1 MRDLWQEIRLVVRGL
16 GRTPGFTSAAVL
28 TMAAALGGAIIVF
41 AMADA
46 VLWRPLPY
54 RDAGTVVSV
63 QLVTRDTDRYPLSI
77 PDFLEYRR
85 ETRSLSDLAAGAGM
99 GANLSGSGDAERL
112 QGMRVSGNL
121 FTLLGVTAESGRTLL
136 PEDDRANAKVV
147 VLTHGLVARRFAGDP
162 AIVGQSIV
170 LNGEPYEVVGILPD
184 SFRFLSQTA
193 EFAVPLAAEH
203 DPAREDRRAMAMLRG
218 VGRLATGVTPV
229 KATAEMSAMA
239 ARLAAQYPEAN
250 GTKRAVRVA
259 SYQDDITAAARP
271 ALLVLAGAV
280 GCVLLIACANLA
292 GLMLVRAAGRG
303 RELAVRAALGA
314 TRARLA
320 RLILFESGCL
330 AAAGVALGLLLALWA
345 TRGLAIL
352 APRVLPR
359 AHEISLE
366 GRSVAFAGVAAVA
379 ATLLIGL
386 WPAILASRT
395 GLGEALAQ
403 GDALRRGGAASGGA
417 AADLGAGGRSSRRR
431 VRRFLVVGEVALA
444 MILLAGAGLLL
455 RSFARLLAVD
465 PGFDPRGVVVARL
478 ALPKARYARPEAM
491 NAFHDRLRPLL
502 QALPGVETAGFI
514 SISPMSSSLGSAD
527 YWDADRPPADP
538 NAVEAAHYRVVGP
551 GCFAALGMRLLR
563 GRDFEPT
570 DDARAPGVVIVNRTL
585 AQHTFHDEDPIGRS
599 IMIDDQP
606 GGARRLMI
614 VGLVDDVR
622 HEALDAPPLPDVHV
636 PIAQVNANIS
646 PFLANNQFWALR
658 AGGNPAVLAR
668 AVRAAV
674 QSIDPEV
681 AASDIRPLDDYLAD
695 AVGTFRLSLRLIE
708 VFAATSLL
716 LAAMGLYGLVAY
728 SVEQRTRE
736 IGIRMALGARAAD
749 VERQIVGEGIRLAG
763 AGLLAGLAGALLLGR
778 LVRGLLF
785 GIPPH
790 DPATFVLVALLL
802 GGVTLAASWLPSRR
816 AGRVN
821 PAIALR
827 AE

>member
-1 MRDLWQEIRLVVRGL
+1 MRDLWHEIRLVVRGL
-16 GRTPGFTSAAVL
+16 RRDPGFTIAAIL
-28 TMAAALGGAIIVF
+28 TMAAALGGVIVVF
-41 AMADA
+41 AMIDA
-46 VLWRPLPY
+46 VLLRPLPY

-63 QLVTRDTDRYPLSI
+63 MLVTRDTDRYPLSI
-77 PDFLEYRR
+77 SDFLEYQH
-85 ETRSLSDLAAGAGM
+85 ETRSLSGLAAGAGM

-121 FTLLGVTAESGRTLL
+121 FTLLGVTTETGRTLL

-147 VLTHGLVARRFAGDP
+147 VLTHGLLARRFAGDP
-162 AIVGQSIV
+162 AIVGKSIV
-170 LNGEPYEVVGILPD
+170 LNGEPYEVVGILPKPV
-184 SFRFLSQTA
+184 RFLNQIA

-203 DPAREDRRAMAMLRG
+203 DPARENRRAMAMLRCI
-218 VGRLATGVTPV
+218 GRLAPGATPGT
-229 KATAEMSAMA
+229 ATAEMSAMA

-259 SYQDDITAAARP
+259 PYQDDITAAARP

-292 GLMLVRAAGRG
+292 GLMLVRTVGRG

-320 RLILFESGCL
+320 RLILLESAGL
-330 AAAGVALGLLLALWA
+330 AAAGVALGLLLAFWA
-345 TRGLAIL
+345 TQGLARI
-352 APRVLPR
+352 APRILPR
-359 AHEISLE
+359 AYEIVLDA
-366 GRSVAFAGVAAVA
+366 RSAAFAGVAAVV

-395 GLGEALAQ
+395 GLGEAQAP
-403 GDALRRGGAASGGA
+403 GDASRPGAARSRGGAG
-417 AADLGAGGRSSRRR
+417 DLGAGGRSSRRR

-444 MILLAGAGLLL
+444 MILLAGAGLFL

-465 PGFDPRGVVVARL
+465 PGFDPQGVVVARL
-478 ALPKARYARPEAM
+478 SLPKARYAKPEAM
-491 NAFHDRLRPLL
+491 NTFHDRLRPLL
-502 QALPGVETAGFI
+502 QALPGVATAGFI
-514 SISPMSSSLGSAD
+514 SISPMSGQIGSAD
-527 YWDADRPPADP
+527 YWDADHPPADP

-563 GRDFEPT
+563 GRDFEAT

-585 AQHTFHDEDPIGRS
+585 AQQAFHDADPIGRS

-606 GGARRLMI
+606 EGPRRLTI

-622 HEALDAPPLPDVHV
+622 HESIDALPLPDVHV
-636 PIAQVNANIS
+636 PIAQVNANIA
-646 PFLANNQFWALR
+646 PWLANNQFWALR

-695 AVGTFRLSLRLIE
+695 SIGTFRLSLRLIAL
-708 VFAATSLL
+708 FAATSLA

-728 SVEQRTRE
+728 SVGQRTRE

-749 VERQIVGEGIRLAG
+749 VERQIVGEGVRLAG
-763 AGLLAGLAGALLLGR
+763 AGLLAGLAGALLLSR
-778 LVRGLLF
+778 LVRGLLY

-790 DPATFVLVALLL
+790 DPATFALVALLL
-802 GGVTLAASWLPSRR
+802 GAVTLIASWLPSRR